1 MPKLLYTVLFYRYI
15 LYYQCLFNI
24 LMRLIK
30 IRFGVIVEY
39 PHIFFN
45 LIFYMHLLTYPST
58 DIWVYL
64 STGLNWSI
72 DIDAWPAT
80 QNAKFAGKS
89 CQNRR
94 NI

>member
-1 MPKLLYTVLFYRYI
+1 
-15 LYYQCLFNI
+15 
-24 LMRLIK
+24 MRLIK

-39 PHIFFN
+39 PHIFLN

-58 DIWVYL
+58 DIWVYS

-80 QNAKFAGKS
+80 KTLKMGDSNYNLG
-89 CQNRR
+89 
-94 NI
+94 IVWVPHL